1 MRFLIFLTF
10 LFTFPFAIFAGSPK
24 ESLKQQIDSVQTNT
38 KADTLIANNE
48 ELIRKAFVRDSLTYK
63 YLKPDPNRPNP
74 FTDSLLKEIIVTDPY
89 LLKPAKS
96 IKIRKNNY
104 GLGQVINRSPLWFFL
119 SIIALTTFFAI
130 IKIVFKKQI
139 DLIFRAFYDPRVLNQ
154 INKEDHIFVSWQ
166 FLFLYLL
173 FSLTV
178 GLFICL
184 ILYKVK
190 SFSGATDFYFFLLV
204 SLLVFLFFGFK
215 ILILRFLGFLF
226 KVQRLVK
233 DYTNII
239 YLTYFN
245 SLFFLLP
252 LTIGLGLINFNEHY
266 TLFWVI
272 TSILT
277 VIIGFQ
283 LARIMVNILINYRL
297 SKFYLIL
304 YLCVLEICP
313 ILILARTINS
323 SL

>member
-1 MRFLIFLTF
+1 VRRSPIWFFVTIIGLITL
-10 LFTFPFAIFAGSPK
+10 FAI
-24 ESLKQQIDSVQTNT
+24 V
-38 KADTLIANNE
+38 
-48 ELIRKAFVRDSLTYK
+48 
-63 YLKPDPNRPNP
+63 
-74 FTDSLLKEIIVTDPY
+74 
-89 LLKPAKS
+89 
-96 IKIRKNNY
+96 
-104 GLGQVINRSPLWFFL
+104 
-119 SIIALTTFFAI
+119 
-130 IKIVFKKQI
+130 KIVFKKQI
-139 DLIFRAFYDPRVLNQ
+139 DLIFNAYYDHRILNQ

-184 ILYKVK
+184 VLYKVK
-190 SFSGATDFYFFLLV
+190 SFSAASDFYFFLLV
-204 SLLVFLFFGFK
+204 SMLVFIFFGLK

-226 KVQRLVK
+226 KLQKLVK
-233 DYTNII
+233 EYTNII

-252 LTIGLGLINFNEHY
+252 LTLGLGLLNRSEHHNI
-266 TLFWVI
+266 FWMI
-272 TSILT
+272 TSIST